1 MKKIFSVFLLIS
13 LIVGG
18 CSVYKTIVNISRLKF
33 KFGRVNNFKIGKIE
47 LSNKTKLR
55 DVNPINIIKLTAQIA
70 RKKLPVSFTLYIEA
84 KNPNNG
90 TEGFA
95 PTDIVIK
102 SFPWKFFINNKKIVS
117 GNINSPITIPG
128 KGHIKIIHLIIRANL
143 YKISKNNNIK
153 NILKT
158 ALAIGGAKGSS
169 SKLKLIVQP
178 VIGTKLFGEIK
189 YPKPITIVNYKFN

>member
-1 MKKIFSVFLLIS
+1 MKKIFSIFLLIS
-13 LIVGG
+13 LIIGG

-33 KFGRVNNFKIGKIE
+33 KLGRVSNFKIGRIE

-55 DVNPINIIKLTAQIA
+55 DVNPINIIKLTTQIA
-70 RKKLPVSFTLYIEA
+70 RKKLPVSFILYIEA

-90 TEGFA
+90 TGGFA

-102 SFPWKFFINNKKIVS
+102 SFPWKLFINNRKIVS
-117 GNINSPITIPG
+117 GNISAPITIPG
-128 KGHIKIIHLIIRANL
+128 KGHVKIIPLIIRANL
-143 YKISKNNNIK
+143 YKIFKNNSIR

-158 ALAIGGAKGSS
+158 ALAIGGARGSS
-169 SKLKLIVQP
+169 SKLKLIAQP

>member
-1 MKKIFSVFLLIS
+1 M
-13 LIVGG
+13 
-18 CSVYKTIVNISRLKF
+18 
-33 KFGRVNNFKIGKIE
+33 
-47 LSNKTKLR
+47 R
-55 DVNPINIIKLTAQIA
+55 DVNPINIIKLTTQIA
-70 RKKLPVSFTLYIEA
+70 RKKLPVSFILYIEA

-90 TEGFA
+90 TGGFA

-102 SFPWKFFINNKKIVS
+102 SFPWKLFINNRKIVS

-128 KGHIKIIHLIIRANL
+128 KGHVKIIPLIIRANL
-143 YKISKNNNIK
+143 YKIFKNNSIR

-158 ALAIGGAKGSS
+158 ALAIGGARGSS
-169 SKLKLIVQP
+169 SKLKLIAQP